1 MPRDSNGFEY
11 PEDYFKE
18 SFPSERE
25 PLPADIVHLMR
36 QEGFLRKERPR
47 YFASPLGPSR
57 LSEALEKPVGL
68 DMYFGSPVAIAKTS
82 ERAPKLDVN
91 LKFDVNSQKSGV
103 SPARLGRESP
113 AKLERS
119 YSPANVD
126 FSHRSVSEN
135 TAMSHRRISV
145 NAVTS
150 YRRVSAN
157 SESSYRMV
165 SAHTEGTYRRASG
178 IPELDYRR
186 ASSNFVVPSRRV
198 SANSETS
205 FGAGPDLSL
214 DAGPNLDD
222 VYEEDSNPELPGL
235 PIQIDRTVGFS
246 VEGSRA
252 DISLNHGILTPIA
265 DRSMEMAQSPLEE
278 QIALES
284 RLSDVPPPG
293 PSLSPVSAQSFFT
306 YQSLS
311 PPPEQSLA
319 RSSALSPSPAQSLLD
334 PALSPQRA
342 TSEQTDS
349 RGGSFSPG
357 GVLSPGRLI
366 SPLAQEQ
373 SPLERTSPIRS
384 SGIDAAQ
391 QFSAGSPASELEN
404 QSSSE
409 KSPLHENPF
418 RERPIDIQSS
428 SRETPASDDDALSS
442 DDDFNATIT
451 PENIPRKIRDL
462 NLSTYTVYRPP
473 SPPPPP
479 PEGLRRSSRRRIRPL
494 QRWKNERVLY
504 GYPSRTEINPN
515 LDVFKFPPNNI
526 KAIIRNTEKPRPK
539 RTYKRRERSFT
550 RFAKGVRN
558 ITELCDKPDAER
570 IGELWYAGK
579 MLELDV
585 FNSENS
591 LVQAKVAVAPLAVTF
606 KEFFDTA
613 DSDEERYKL
622 GAIFKNVRRG
632 MAVSYLD
639 LPSNG
644 SKSLCFTHDTLS
656 YFNVIV
662 GHVQVQLNEDMF
674 VALAGTTFQVPEK
687 NSYALR
693 NVGDVPARL
702 FVVRSEAGKNHSG

>member
-1 MPRDSNGFEY
+1 MRRLHCDKVGRRTGWRPRKNLPRDSNGFEY

-18 SFPSERE
+18 SSPSERE
-25 PLPADIVHLMR
+25 PLPADIVLLMR

-68 DMYFGSPVAIAKTS
+68 DMYFGSPVATAKTS
-82 ERAPKLDVN
+82 ESAQKLDVN

-126 FSHRSVSEN
+126 FSHRRVSQN
-135 TAMSHRRISV
+135 TAMSYRRMSA
-145 NAVTS
+145 NAETS

-157 SESSYRMV
+157 SELSYRMV

-178 IPELDYRR
+178 IPEVAYRR
-186 ASSNFVVPSRRV
+186 ASSNFDVPFRRV

-205 FGAGPDLSL
+205 FGAGLDLSL

-252 DISLNHGILTPIA
+252 EISLNHGILTPIA

-278 QIALES
+278 QTALES
-284 RLSDVPPPG
+284 RLADVPPPG
-293 PSLSPVSAQSFFT
+293 PSLSPVSAQTVSNSFFST
-306 YQSLS
+306 LS
-311 PPPEQSLA
+311 FSSTVSA
-319 RSSALSPSPAQSLLD
+319 RSSTFAAASDL
-334 PALSPQRA
+334 R
-342 TSEQTDS
+342 TD
-349 RGGSFSPG
+349 RFS
-357 GVLSPGRLI
+357 GRFI
-366 SPLAQEQ
+366 STGRFTFAG
-373 SPLERTSPIRS
+373 PIRS
-384 SGIDAAQ
+384 PGIDAAQ
-391 QFSAGSPASELEN
+391 QLSAGSPASELEN

-409 KSPLHENPF
+409 NSPLHENPF
-418 RERPIDIQSS
+418 GERPLDIQSS
-428 SRETPASDDDALSS
+428 SRETPASD

-462 NLSTYTVYRPP
+462 NLSTYTVYMPP

-479 PEGLRRSSRRRIRPL
+479 PEGLRRSRRRRIRPL

-515 LDVFKFPPNNI
+515 LDVFKFPPNHI

-539 RTYKRRERSFT
+539 RTRKRPERSFT
-550 RFAKGVRN
+550 RLARGVRN
-558 ITELCDKPDAER
+558 ITELCDKPDPER

-579 MLELDV
+579 ILELDV

-591 LVQAKVAVAPLAVTF
+591 LVQAKVAVSPQAVKF
-606 KEFFDTA
+606 KEFVGTA

-622 GAIFKNVRRG
+622 GAIFKNARRG

-702 FVVRSEAGKNHSG
+702 FVVRSEAEKNHSG